1 MGVESVAD
9 EFVDEYSARKEEGTT
24 NGYFHAATGFLGWLT
39 GEWDGDLSRSDL
51 AIISSDDIDGYLDA
65 MARQGYSDASR
76 LTRYNYLR
84 SFCSWLMDKGVLDEN
99 PAQSIDLK
107 GGHGISRKY
116 TRRAEEARA
125 RGSVVYLE
133 MDEYEQLVTN
143 VHEPKLRNELLIK
156 LMMNTGIRPS
166 EAVKIR
172 IRDID
177 REERRIMIDTSKR
190 QGHTRPVWYSQEVG
204 LLLNRWL
211 ESDRASMPTASDSPY
226 LFITRYS
233 EQMSARRPNRV
244 VDAAAEDAGIQE
256 VLFVDPD
263 GRRHDRITAHTL
275 RHSYA
280 VHSVRSGMDV
290 RTLQMLMGHESIS
303 TTEKYLEFRDDTLR
317 QETLRHA
324 PA

>member
-1 MGVESVAD
+1 MSVDTVAD
-9 EFVDEYSARKEEGTT
+9 EFVAEYSARKEDGTT
-24 NGYFHAATGFLGWLT
+24 KGYYQAATGFLGWLT
-39 GEWDGDLSRSDL
+39 GEWDADLSLDDL
-51 AIISSDDIDGYLDA
+51 AVVDRDDINGYLDA

-84 SFCSWLMDKGVLDEN
+84 SFCSWLVDEGVLDTN
-99 PAQSIDLK
+99 PTEGIDLK
-107 GGHGISRKY
+107 SDHGISRKY

-133 MDEYEQLVTN
+133 MDEYEQLVAN
-143 VHEPKLRNELLIK
+143 VREPRLRNELMIK

-172 IRDID
+172 LRDID
-177 REERRIMIDTSKR
+177 RDERRIMIDTSKR

-204 LLLNRWL
+204 LLMNRWL
-211 ESDRASMPTASDSPY
+211 DSDREAMPTASDSSY

-233 EQMSARRPNRV
+233 EQMSNRRPNRV

-256 VLFVDPD
+256 VLFVDPE
-263 GRRHDRITAHTL
+263 GRQHDRITAHTL

-290 RTLQMLMGHESIS
+290 RTLQMLMGHESIG

-317 QETLRHA
+317 NETLRHA
-324 PA
+324 PV